1 MTRYRRSAV
10 NATPPVR
17 RFVCTPFMRDIGVA
31 LSLKFVLLGVLYYA
45 CFDGGGVSRTHP
57 DAAAVARAVL
67 GGSTPLSEIRH
78 DR

>member
-1 MTRYRRSAV
+1 
-10 NATPPVR
+10 
-17 RFVCTPFMRDIGVA
+17 MRDIGVA

-45 CFDGGGVSRTHP
+45 CFDGGDVSRTHP